1 MGKSPPASFRKWR
14 NYRPLE
20 YSALEHCAGWKR
32 FGRFP
37 VSAYQQLG
45 PQAETQYMVMA
56 MFHSEGVYCIGS
68 GVSTP
73 RLLMTQP
80 PEYTAGRVQPESR
93 DRLISRLRWEKMEFL
108 ATCELKSPLGTALTR
123 RRSNASVS
131 GALAL
136 D

>member
-80 PEYTAGRVQPESR
+80 PEYTAGARAARIEGQV
-93 DRLISRLRWEKMEFL
+93 D
-108 ATCELKSPLGTALTR
+108 LTIT
-123 RRSNASVS
+123 V
-131 GALAL
+131 GE
-136 D
+136 DG